1 MVAVRLAAASDAA
14 FLVDALAIAADWRH
28 PMPRPGADVLAD
40 PHLARYVVGWPRPGD
55 LGVVAEI
62 DVPVGAAWWRYLAA
76 GEPGY
81 GFVDERIPEISIGV
95 VAAARGAGTGSRLLA
110 TLIDCARER
119 AVPALS
125 LSVEPDNPAA
135 RLYRR
140 LGFVEVGGVGGAVT
154 MVLTLSSPPTEV

>member
-1 MVAVRLAAASDAA
+1 MAPAPGPGCSAA
-14 FLVDALAIAADWRH
+14 
-28 PMPRPGADVLAD
+28 
-40 PHLARYVVGWPRPGD
+40 
-55 LGVVAEI
+55 
-62 DVPVGAAWWRYLAA
+62 
-76 GEPGY
+76 
-81 GFVDERIPEISIGV
+81 
-95 VAAARGAGTGSRLLA
+95 
-110 TLIDCARER
+110 LIECARER

>member
-1 MVAVRLAAASDAA
+1 M
-14 FLVDALAIAADWRH
+14 I
-28 PMPRPGADVLAD
+28 AD

-62 DVPVGAAWWRYLAA
+62 DVPVGATWWRYFAA

-95 VAAARGAGTGSRLLA
+95 VPQARGAGIGSRLLA
-110 TLIDCARER
+110 ALIECARER

>member
-1 MVAVRLAAASDAA
+1 MRAPTCSLIRISPATS
-14 FLVDALAIAADWRH
+14 I
-28 PMPRPGADVLAD
+28 
-40 PHLARYVVGWPRPGD
+40 GWPRPGD

-62 DVPVGAAWWRYLAA
+62 DAPVGAAWWRYLAA

-95 VAAARGAGTGSRLLA
+95 VGKARGAGTGSLLLA
-110 TLIDCARER
+110 ALIECARER